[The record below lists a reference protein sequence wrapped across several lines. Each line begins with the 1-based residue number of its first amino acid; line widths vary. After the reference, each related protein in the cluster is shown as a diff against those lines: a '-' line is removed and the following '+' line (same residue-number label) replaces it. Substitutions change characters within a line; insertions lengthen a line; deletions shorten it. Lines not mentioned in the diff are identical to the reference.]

1 MGLENGGLVVLPGAA
16 AGEVFAGPEALQLR
30 GFPAIVA
37 GLVAA
42 DGALRIGA
50 GVGMDEDV
58 SLAAKVITQ
67 DFFQFFNFVMAG
79 LQAQVPGQD
88 EVKIHKDVPAGAA
101 RPELVDVDPHLPAM
115 PGDNFADLLQK
126 FGV

>member
-1 MGLENGGLVVLPGAA
+1 M
-16 AGEVFAGPEALQLR
+16 
-30 GFPAIVA
+30 GFPAVVA
-37 GLVAA
+37 GLMAT

-50 GVGMDEDV
+50 GVGVDEDV
-58 SLAAKVITQ
+58 GLAAKMITQ
-67 DFFQFFNFVMAG
+67 DLLQFFNLVMAG

-88 EVKIHKDVPAGAA
+88 EVKIHEDMLAGAA
-101 RPELVDVDPHLPAM
+101 RPELVDVDPHLPAV